1 MPENINANQCE
12 VRKNASANYQNMWQG
27 NPLPLSVEANTLLAH
42 KMPHKKGS
50 AHKKN
55 TYIMPISRN

>member
-1 MPENINANQCE
+1 MENINANQCE

-27 NPLPLSVEANTLLAH
+27 NPLSVEANTLLAH

-50 AHKKN
+50 AHKRSTN
-55 TYIMPISRN
+55 IMPISTI